1 MTKICSACGQ
11 QTLLDNVDIER
22 SAINLG
28 ALDGALRRYHQH
40 ILSNLPDDQKWS
52 GLNTLLNAL
61 PSALI
66 GAKAGQ
72 AHGRQLA
79 DSINK
84 NWLGS
89 FESLCLACGLLF
101 LPEWDE

>member
-1 MTKICSACGQ
+1 MTKKCSACGQ
-11 QTLLDNVDIER
+11 QTLLDNVNIER

-28 ALDGALRRYHQH
+28 ALDGALRSYHQH
-40 ILSNLPDDQKWS
+40 ILSSLPDDQMWS

-61 PSALI
+61 PAVLR
-66 GAKAGQ
+66 GAKKGQ
-72 AHGRQLA
+72 VQGRQLA

-89 FESLCLACGLLF
+89 FEALCLTCGLLF
-101 LPEWDE
+101 LPEREE